1 MTEKINL
8 KEFKKQIYLYYSED
22 GLADLAIGLIIF
34 GFGIFLLVD
43 IPGLVGLLGVIP
55 FMIWYLVKQSLVV
68 PRVGSIK
75 PYQELKKRFLGF
87 FTSMGVIG
95 LGVVVLLKMSP
106 RSGEAFFDLHPLA
119 FFGLLVGLAVSSLGV
134 ILKTSRFYYYGI
146 LIFAALAG
154 SELLGGTITT
164 FDPSMVSMVGAGG
177 MIMIAGFIV
186 LARFLKKYPV
196 ISVDG

>member
-1 MTEKINL
+1 
-8 KEFKKQIYLYYSED
+8 
-22 GLADLAIGLIIF
+22 
-34 GFGIFLLVD
+34 
-43 IPGLVGLLGVIP
+43 
-55 FMIWYLVKQSLVV
+55 
-68 PRVGSIK
+68 
-75 PYQELKKRFLGF
+75 
-87 FTSMGVIG
+87 
-95 LGVVVLLKMSP
+95 
-106 RSGEAFFDLHPLA
+106 
-119 FFGLLVGLAVSSLGV
+119 V

-154 SELLGGTITT
+154 SELLGGTITA